1 MPPLFLARSRRFLSF
16 IGSFTLV
23 VFLSTTAT
31 ADIVTGQWVSS
42 TGGTW
47 GDASNWSSLIAP
59 NGVGHEATL
68 PQVGTGTSTRTI
80 ELDSDVVLGALVMER
95 SGHAYE
101 IVSGGTQRLI
111 FENEQ
116 GPARLDIRSQ
126 LGERNLAVR
135 SLVEMRSDLSIATG
149 SSNHF
154 SFLEGGLDN
163 SQGHTLNVDG
173 FLRFALSGPQ
183 SHGVGARLILDGTQ
197 LEVRS
202 NLGAGG
208 ANLDVT
214 VRGGELRL
222 GYVDPENLGQDLK
235 SIVVRGGTLRPHS
248 SMTVTE
254 GIRLEGGVMEGI
266 QTQITGSLINV
277 GGRFEAKNNSAFV
290 LTGDFVQGPLG
301 TLAFE
306 LSDLATLIPPFVN
319 GNVTLGGTLDLDYLR
334 YTPLLGDQFTLIQ
347 VADDFSINGEFDAFP
362 GRVINGDLRWRV
374 DYSPSTVSITAVPE
388 PGSVAL
394 LVGLALLGVT
404 GTRVRRKAGRG
415 WN

>member
-1 MPPLFLARSRRFLSF
+1 MPPLFLPRSRRFLSF

-23 VFLSTTAT
+23 VFFSTTAT

-47 GDASNWSSLIAP
+47 GNASNWSSPIAP

-68 PQVGTGTSTRTI
+68 PEVDTGTSTRTI
-80 ELDSDVVLGALVMER
+80 ELDSDVVLGTLVMER

-149 SSNHF
+149 SSNQF

-183 SHGVGARLILDGTQ
+183 THGVGARLILDGTQ

-208 ANLDVT
+208 ANLAVT
-214 VRGGELRL
+214 VRGGDLRL
-222 GYVDPENLGQDLK
+222 GYFDPENLGQDLR
-235 SIVVRGGTLRPHS
+235 SIVVQGGKLRPHTTMS
-248 SMTVTE
+248 VTE
-254 GIRLEGGVMEGI
+254 GIRLEGGVLEGVR
-266 QTQITGSLINV
+266 TELNSSLTNV
-277 GGRFEAKNNSAFV
+277 GGRFETNNSNFV
-290 LTGDFVQGPLG
+290 LTGDFVQESLG
-301 TLAFE
+301 TLVFQF
-306 LSDLATLIPPFVN
+306 SDRGPQYPLHVN

-334 YTPLLGDQFTLIQ
+334 YTPSLGDQFTLIQ

-374 DYSPSTVSITAVPE
+374 DYSPSAVSITAVPE
-388 PGSVAL
+388 PGSLAL

-404 GTRVRRKAGRG
+404 ATRLRRKAGWG